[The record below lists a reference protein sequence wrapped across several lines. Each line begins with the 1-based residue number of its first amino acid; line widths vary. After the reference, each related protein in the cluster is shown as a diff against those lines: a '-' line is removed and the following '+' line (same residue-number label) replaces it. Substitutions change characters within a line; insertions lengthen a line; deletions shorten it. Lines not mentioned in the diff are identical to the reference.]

1 MLKPSVV
8 ASDNAAFIGAGGS
21 NTTSIATRLAGG
33 RSDLASKLAVV
44 AGVEIRSNGDLTL
57 GNDWNLQ
64 PSTGNRVGEPIALT
78 LRATGNLTLA
88 YSLSDGFG
96 PAPGATNRSAI
107 TSNGV
112 ALDQAAA
119 SYRLIGGADLGSA
132 DVMATVRSDSSGDV
146 VIGRESAFGGAAP
159 AVIVRSTTGSVDIA
173 AGRDIQQ
180 LNSQARIYT
189 TGTPVATEDMPGFER
204 LRVRAVDQLVRGL
217 GRAVGPFFEDA
228 GDVTLSAG
236 RDVRGAPSTVMLA
249 NGLTQGVQYV
259 TDWWYRQTDPTD
271 AAQPAGLWSRYDL
284 FAQGVASFGGGDI
297 RVAAGRDVV
306 DLDAST
312 PLSGYSV
319 GASGTPGTADF
330 QGAQSRWFA
339 GGTLDV
345 SAGRDVVGGLL
356 YAGGAEASLRAGGA
370 VRGGSGATDAYMAT
384 QILHADTA
392 WNIESAGDLKIGSP
406 TNAALL
412 AGTAQGLER
421 SPRTDVVDALAANA
435 SARVVSA
442 AGDLDV
448 VGERPQSGSGS
459 APGAAAA
466 IVPDQLLLAAPQG
479 GISASMLV
487 QKPIGES
494 TLAVLARDDVKVDAV
509 RVPVSTA
516 PGGTVPTPLS
526 QAALGEFFNSN
537 LGEWAGK
544 AIGLDRST
552 RTPVRVVSEFGSV
565 ATDSQPSFSARPV
578 RLIAGQDL
586 LIDGP
591 LQIQHQT
598 INELSLLQAGR
609 DLRFA
614 GQGSVRI
621 GGPGDLLALAGRD
634 IDFGRGPGMVSVGNQ
649 DNPLQLPRGGAGIT
663 LLAGVRLSDYAQA
676 AQGGFQLLGS
686 GFANF
691 PAEVLVQLEA
701 LQSGGQLLDAAAQRA
716 AAKAYAA
723 LTPAQQRERVRALV
737 GTEAF
742 DRDVEAYL
750 VKAIAQAE
758 ALSAAATAATD
769 AGAISGS
776 VRGDDALP
784 VPGSELLPG
793 NTTLPRHSSAAQ
805 REAAQAKVREQL
817 REALAGRALA
827 AVLAQRAESLAGGTR
842 NALALAISPYA
853 ESLRAYVSQRVGVK
867 LDAAQAAQR
876 FTELPLEQQ
885 ALFMNRVLSGELRSA
900 GRAALSGERIDYLRG
915 YDALETLFSGARVR
929 GDITLSNSQVKTEQG
944 GDIRLAAPGGRV
956 NVGDLAGGGIVKSAS
971 ELGIVSVAGGAIEA
985 ATRLSFEVN
994 QSRVFTLA
1002 RGDVLLW
1009 ASLGNLDAGRGAKTV
1024 VGAPPPVFRIN
1035 EDGQFVVDTSGSFS
1049 GSGIA
1054 VLDSDS
1060 TLDLYAPLGEIN
1072 AGDAGIASAGNAFL
1086 GAVRFVGAD
1095 NLAVGGIAVGAPPAA
1110 PTGGATAGLG
1120 NTAQEATRSGPFSAN
1135 ADEEEDKRKRRARRN
1150 LLLEFL
1156 GFGPDRS

>member
-8 ASDNAAFIGAGGS
+8 ASDNAAFIGTGAS
-21 NTTSIATRLAGG
+21 NTTAIAQRLTGG
-33 RSDLASKLAVV
+33 RSDLAGKVTVA
-44 AGVEIRSNGDLTL
+44 AGVEIRSSGDLTL
-57 GNDWNLQ
+57 GGDWNLQ
-64 PSTGNRVGEPIALT
+64 PVAGNRVGEPIALT
-78 LRATGNLTLA
+78 LRAAGNLNIA

-96 PAPGATNRSAI
+96 PAPGASNRTAI
-107 TSNGV
+107 TANGI
-112 ALDQAAA
+112 ALEQAAA

-132 DVMATVRSDSSGDV
+132 DVMATVRSDSAGDV
-146 VIGRESAFGGAAP
+146 IIGRESAFGGAAP
-159 AVIVRSTTGSVDIA
+159 SVFVRSTTGSIDVA

-180 LNSQARIYT
+180 LNSQARVYT
-189 TGTPVATEDMPGFER
+189 TGTPVAAEDMPGFER

-217 GRAVGPFFEDA
+217 GRPVGPFFEDA
-228 GDVTLSAG
+228 GDITLSAG
-236 RDVRGAPSTVMLA
+236 RDVKGSPSTVVLA

-271 AAQPAGLWSRYDL
+271 AAKPAGLWSRYDL
-284 FAQGVASFGGGDI
+284 FAQGIGSFGGGDV

-306 DLDAST
+306 DLDVST
-312 PLSGYSV
+312 PLAGYSV
-319 GASGTPGTADF
+319 GASGTPGSADY
-330 QGAQSRWFA
+330 QSAQSRWFA

-356 YAGGAEASLRAGGA
+356 FAGGAQAALRAGGE
-370 VRGGSGATDAYMAT
+370 VRGSSGATDAYAAT
-384 QILHADTA
+384 QVLHANTA
-392 WNIESAGDLKIGSP
+392 WTIESAGDLAIGSP

-421 SPRTDVVDALAANA
+421 SPRTDVVDGLAAQA

-442 AGDLDV
+442 AGDLRV
-448 VGERPQSGSGS
+448 LGERPISGSGS
-459 APGAAAA
+459 APGTAAE
-466 IVPDQLLLAAPQG
+466 IVPDELLLAAPLG
-479 GISASMLV
+479 GISTSTLV

-509 RVPVSTA
+509 RVPVATDA
-516 PGGTVPTPLS
+516 AAVVPTPLS
-526 QAALGEFFNSN
+526 QAELNEFYNSN

-544 AIGLDRST
+544 EIGLDRSS
-552 RTPVRVVSEFGSV
+552 RTPVRVVSELGSV

-591 LQIQHQT
+591 LQVQHQN

-609 DLRFA
+609 DLRFV

-621 GGPGDLLALAGRD
+621 GGPGDLMALAGRD

-649 DNPLQLPRGGAGIT
+649 DNALQLPRGGVGIT
-663 LLAGVRLSDYAQA
+663 LLAGVNLSDYAQA
-676 AQGGFQLLGS
+676 AQDGFQLLGS

-691 PAEVLVQLEA
+691 PAELMVQLEA

-716 AAKAYAA
+716 AAKTYAA

-737 GTEAF
+737 GAEAF
-742 DRDVEAYL
+742 DRDYEAYM

-776 VRGDDALP
+776 VRGDDAMP

-793 NTTLPRHSSAAQ
+793 NTTLPRNASAGQ
-805 REAAQAKVREQL
+805 REAAQARVREQL
-817 REALAGRALA
+817 RDALQGRALA
-827 AVLAQRAESLAGGTR
+827 AVLAQRAETLADATQSS
-842 NALALAISPYA
+842 LALAVSPYA
-853 ESLRAYVSQRVGVK
+853 HALRTFVSQRVGVK
-867 LDAAQAAQR
+867 LDSAQAAQR

-915 YDALETLFSGARVR
+915 YDALETLFAGSRAR

-944 GDIRLAAPGGRV
+944 GDIRLAAPGGRI

-1095 NLAVGGIAVGAPPAA
+1095 NLAVGGVAVGAPPAA

-1120 NTAQEATRSGPFSAN
+1120 NTAQDATRSGPSAAN